1 MVDTFPRGKRGNMDQ
16 NTTERFDYASE
27 IWNIANLLYGTG
39 IARSDY
45 HKVILPFTML
55 RRLECALEPTRDA
68 VLAAVKE
75 HETDWGLDNDNY
87 CASSK
92 KAFYNVTSFRLSSL
106 GSTDTFDALMQY
118 VNGFSPNARDIFT
131 NFGIENT
138 ARELDSLDLL
148 YSICRKFITF
158 DLSPDKV
165 SDREMSNIYEH
176 LIQKFGEAI
185 AENAE
190 DFMTPKDVVRLAVGM
205 VFANDEELM
214 NSDTGIVRTIYD
226 PTMGTSGFLS
236 DAMDQLEEW
245 HHDRKMVAPAVIVPY
260 GQEVVKATYATGKTA
275 MMLRNVSDSAK
286 DIYDTIKDLS
296 AHIARED
303 TLSADQFPYDKF
315 DYILSNPPYGKSWK
329 AEEEDVKDEAK
340 LGFRGRFGAGLPSI
354 DDGSMLFLQHVVSKM
369 KRADEGG
376 SRAGIVLSAS
386 PLFTGDAGS
395 GPSNIRRWL
404 FEQDVIDCIVKLPD
418 QIFYRTGI
426 NTYLWILNSNKPEG
440 RKGMIQ
446 LIDASGLKTSL
457 RKNQGNKR
465 YEISEEDR
473 KWIIQT
479 YIDGHDH
486 GNSVLVPAETF
497 MYRKVATQRPLRA
510 ILRLSDVNV
519 TALLS
524 SDALKKLSDNN
535 KAILK
540 DFITSYVEA
549 VHKNDLLYEQAEF
562 VAKNARTEMYNPELG
577 VTAIADAIRKTC
589 VERGESYPLVKDK
602 KNNIVPD
609 PDLKDSENIPFDT
622 SFEKYLETEVLP
634 FAPETWID
642 ESVLDKG
649 PLQDGQVGVVGTN
662 ISFNRFFYHYE
673 EPRKPED
680 IATEIRSLEKSLGG
694 FMEGLLE

>member
-1 MVDTFPRGKRGNMDQ
+1 MDQ

-68 VLAAVKE
+68 VLSAVKE
-75 HETDWGLDNDNY
+75 HEAEWGLDNDNY

-106 GSTDTFDALMQY
+106 GSTDTFDALMRY

-138 ARELDSLDLL
+138 ARELESLGLL
-148 YSICRKFITF
+148 YSICREFVRF
-158 DLSPDKV
+158 NLSPDNV

-214 NSDTGIVRTIYD
+214 NSDSGIVRTIYD
-226 PTMGTSGFLS
+226 PTMGTGGFLA

-245 HHDRKMVAPAVIVPY
+245 HRDRKMVAPAVIVPY

-275 MMLRNVSDSAK
+275 MMLRNVSDGTK

-303 TLSADQFPYDKF
+303 TLSADQFPYEKF
-315 DYILSNPPYGKSWK
+315 DYILSNPPYGKTWK
-329 AEEEDVKDEAK
+329 AEEESVKDEAK

-497 MYRKVATQRPLRA
+497 MYRKVTTQRPLRA
-510 ILRLSDVNV
+510 AIVLSDEGIEKVSNAFPSRPAEFK
-519 TALLS
+519 TALKQALLNLRKTKEQYLLSESKALAKEALKQISSEILPTRGKTEASRAAYKS
-524 SDALKKLSDNN
+524 SDVT
-535 KAILK
+535 ILTRS
-540 DFITSYVEA
+540 IEEHCT
-549 VHKNDLLYEQAEF
+549 
-562 VAKNARTEMYNPELG
+562 
-577 VTAIADAIRKTC
+577 
-589 VERGESYPLVKDK
+589 VKDPAFPLSYDR
-602 KNNIVPD
+602 KNNIIPD
-609 PDLKDSENIPFDT
+609 PDLKDTENIPFGT

-680 IATEIRSLEKSLGG
+680 IAAEIRALEKSLDG
-694 FMEGLLE
+694 FMEGLLG